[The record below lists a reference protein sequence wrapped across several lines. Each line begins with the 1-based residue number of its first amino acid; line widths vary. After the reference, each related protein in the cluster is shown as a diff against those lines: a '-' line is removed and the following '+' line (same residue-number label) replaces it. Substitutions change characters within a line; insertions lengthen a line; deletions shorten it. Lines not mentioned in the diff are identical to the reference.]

1 MLNLPLA
8 LSGFLPAA
16 VVPPLGGA
24 TGAIAS
30 DLLAAS
36 TNAAGEVLERLDPSV
51 VNQPIIQTVL
61 LSLFIIYLASK
72 TGGEITNR
80 LGLTSILGELLG
92 GAVVGISFL
101 GLVVIPGDGI
111 TADNSLLLQFIQV
124 FHADLTPAA
133 VTAVFEAQGK
143 ILSNLSQLG
152 VILLLFQVGLESN
165 LRELVRVA
173 PQASVVVLVG
183 ISAPLFVGL
192 AGLVFLFDQDV
203 QGALFAAAA
212 PTAVSIGISASILTD
227 LGMLKSPEG
236 QLIVGAAVLDD
247 ITGILILTVIIG
259 ISSGSGIGV
268 FSLLGLVLSAAAFL
282 IGSTALSRL
291 IGSLFVDL
299 LKPMRVRGGLLM
311 LSLAFCFGLGFI
323 ADTLRLEALMGAF
336 AAGLILSQTEVKHR
350 LEHQL
355 EPVAQLLVP
364 IFFVVT
370 GARTDLRV
378 INPFAPGG
386 WTVLLMGL
394 FLAAMVAIGRIGGAR
409 ILPAKHKINRLAVGV
424 GMLPLGEVAL
434 VIAGVG
440 VSTGQMSSQL
450 SAAVV
455 MAILVTV
462 SLTPICLRAALSQG
476 TSGEA
481 MERNH

>member
-1 MLNLPLA
+1 MLNLP
-8 LSGFLPAA
+8 FVLPAFVSAAAASPCGA
-16 VVPPLGGA
+16 VA
-24 TGAIAS
+24 TAIA
-30 DLLAAS
+30 AAS
-36 TNAAGEVLERLDPSV
+36 PDEAGEVLEVFDPSV
-51 VNQPIIQTVL
+51 VNQPIVQTVL
-61 LSLFIIYLASK
+61 LSLFVIYLASK

-101 GLVVIPGDGI
+101 GLVVLPGEGI
-111 TADNSLLLQFIQV
+111 TASNSLLLQFIQV
-124 FHADLTPAA
+124 FHTDLTPAA
-133 VTAVFEAQGK
+133 VAAIFEAQGK
-143 ILSNLSQLG
+143 ILANLSQLG

-173 PQASVVVLVG
+173 PQAAVVVLVG

-192 AGLVFLFDQDV
+192 AGLVFLFNQDL

-336 AAGLILSQTEVKHR
+336 AAGLILSQTEVR
-350 LEHQL
+350 NTLEHQL

-378 INPFAPGG
+378 INPLAPGG
-386 WTVLLMGL
+386 WQVLLMGL

-409 ILPAKHKINRLAVGV
+409 ILPAKQKINRLAVGV

-440 VSTGQMSSQL
+440 VSSGQMSSQL

-462 SLTPICLRAALSQG
+462 SLTPICLRAVLSQEA
-476 TSGEA
+476 SG
-481 MERNH
+481 NPL

>member
-1 MLNLPLA
+1 MLNLPSGTIPI
-8 LSGFLPAA
+8 LSEVLSSLLSQRSFPQPFAA
-16 VVPPLGGA
+16 NV
-24 TGAIAS
+24 
-30 DLLAAS
+30 LAANVVDGAS
-36 TNAAGEVLERLDPSV
+36 RAIKTLDPSV
-51 VNQPIIQTVL
+51 VNQPIVQTVL

-92 GAVVGISFL
+92 GAIVGISFL
-101 GLVVIPGDGI
+101 GLVVLPGTGVI
-111 TADNSLLLQFIQV
+111 ASNSLLLQFIQS
-124 FHADLTPAA
+124 FHTDLSPTDIDGI
-133 VTAVFEAQGK
+133 FEAQGK
-143 ILSNLSQLG
+143 ILANLSQLG

-173 PQASVVVLVG
+173 PQAAVVVLVG

-192 AGLVFLFDQDV
+192 AGLVFLFGQDL
-203 QGALFAAAA
+203 QGALYAAAA

-259 ISSGSGIGV
+259 LSSGEGIGL
-268 FSLLGLVLSAAAFL
+268 FSLLVLVLSAAAFL

-291 IGSLFVDL
+291 IGSTFVGL
-299 LKPMRVRGGLLM
+299 LRPMQVRGGLLM
-311 LSLAFCFGLGFI
+311 LSLAFCFGLGFV

-336 AAGLILSQTEVKHR
+336 AAGLILSQTEVR
-350 LEHQL
+350 NTLEHQL

-386 WTVLLMGL
+386 WQVLLMGL
-394 FLAAMVAIGRIGGAR
+394 FLAAMVAVGRIGGAR
-409 ILPAKHKINRLAVGV
+409 ILPAKQQINRLAVGV

-440 VSTGQMSSQL
+440 VSSGQMSAQL

-455 MAILVTV
+455 LAILVTV
-462 SLTPICLRAALSQG
+462 SLTPICLRAALG
-476 TSGEA
+476 D
-481 MERNH
+481 RRR

>member
-1 MLNLPLA
+1 MLNLPLV
-8 LSGFLPAA
+8 LSALPAEFAA
-16 VVPPLGGA
+16 VLPPLKFA
-24 TGAIAS
+24 ADTI
-30 DLLAAS
+30 AAS
-36 TNAAGEVLERLDPSV
+36 TEETRQAIELLDPSV

-61 LSLFIIYLASK
+61 LSLFVIYLASK

-92 GAVVGISFL
+92 GAIVGISFL
-101 GLVVIPGDGI
+101 GLVVLPGEGI
-111 TADNSLLLQFIQV
+111 TAGNSLLLQFIQV
-124 FHADLTPAA
+124 FQPNLTPIEINGI
-133 VTAVFEAQGK
+133 FEAQGK
-143 ILSNLSQLG
+143 ILANLSQLG

-173 PQASVVVLVG
+173 PQAAVVVLVG

-192 AGLVFLFDQDV
+192 AGLVFLFGQDL

-259 ISSGSGIGV
+259 ISSGSGIGIV
-268 FSLLGLVLSAAAFL
+268 SLLGLVLSAAAFL

-291 IGSLFVDL
+291 IGSVFVDL
-299 LKPMRVRGGLLM
+299 LKPMRMRGGLLM

-336 AAGLILSQTEVKHR
+336 AAGLILSQTEVR
-350 LEHQL
+350 NTLEHQL

-386 WTVLLMGL
+386 WQVLLMGL
-394 FLAAMVAIGRIGGAR
+394 FLAAMVAVGRIGGAR
-409 ILPAKHKINRLAVGV
+409 ILPAKHKMNRLAVGV

-440 VSTGQMSSQL
+440 VSSGQMSSQL

-462 SLTPICLRAALSQG
+462 SLTPICLRAVLGQG
-476 TSGEA
+476 GTNDA
-481 MERNH
+481 MDKKA